1 MKRAECF
8 HRFTQEIFISQ
19 LFWRVGKP
27 RCLPIFMEISNMTK
41 EMLRELA
48 ERYQSV
54 IAVMAEGVVVQLKD
68 GSIVECNESAE
79 HILGLTRDQMMKRT
93 SMDPSWYAIH
103 EDGSPFPGDTHPAM
117 VALRTGEPCKNV
129 IMGVHKLRGELTWIS
144 INANPIFHSNDPCP
158 YAVVTTFHDVTAH
171 KGAEQAIQER
181 EAALSAMSQASHD
194 ALITINSNG
203 KILFWNPAAERI
215 FGYAAAEVS
224 GCDLHELLAGLEE
237 QEQAHKGL
245 LTFAK
250 TGTGAIMERTRE
262 VMARH
267 KDGHFFPV
275 ELSVASYRLNNEWLA
290 VGSVRDITARKEA
303 ERKLQEM
310 AMLDGLTGILN
321 RRYFLEL
328 SEQEFKRCRRYH
340 RPLSLIM
347 FDIDHFKQ
355 VNDTYGHDAG
365 DTVLQAV
372 TQTGR
377 AILREADIF
386 GRIGGEEFAITL
398 PETNLVSAR
407 HVADRLRCAIGNLN
421 INAHETLI
429 HITSSMGVAGIN
441 HEIHSIEML
450 LKCAD
455 QALYRAKNA
464 GRNRVETFG

>member
-1 MKRAECF
+1 M
-8 HRFTQEIFISQ
+8 TQETLEEQ
-19 LFWRVGKP
+19 
-27 RCLPIFMEISNMTK
+27 T
-41 EMLRELA
+41 
-48 ERYQSV
+48 ERYHSV
-54 IAVMAEGVVVQLKD
+54 IAAMTEGVVVQLAD

-79 HILGLTRDQMMKRT
+79 RILGLTRDQMMGRT
-93 SMDPSWYAIH
+93 STDSRWYAIH
-103 EDGSPFPGDTHPAM
+103 EDGSPFPGETHPAM
-117 VALRTGEPCKNV
+117 IALRTGEPCQNI
-129 IMGVHKLRGELTWIS
+129 IMGVHKPVGDLTWIS
-144 INANPIFHSNDPCP
+144 INALPLFHSGGTEP
-158 YAVVTTFHDVTAH
+158 YAVVTTFHDITDR
-171 KGAEQAIQER
+171 KRAEQEIQER
-181 EAALSAMSQASHD
+181 GSALSAMSQASHD
-194 ALITINSNG
+194 ALITINSAG
-203 KILFWNPAAERI
+203 KILFWNPSAERI
-215 FGYAAAEVS
+215 FGYAS
-224 GCDLHELLAGLEE
+224 GEAKGQDLHELLAGQTDEE
-237 QEQAHKGL
+237 QAKKGL
-245 LTFAK
+245 RQFAHSGK
-250 TGTGAIMERTRE
+250 GAIMERTRE

-275 ELSVASYRLNNEWLA
+275 ELSVASFRLNGEWLA

-310 AMLDGLTGILN
+310 AMLDGLTGIFN

-377 AILREADIF
+377 SILREADIF
-386 GRIGGEEFAITL
+386 GRIGGEEFAIIL
-398 PETNLVSAR
+398 PETNLVSGR
-407 HVADRLRCAIGNLN
+407 HVADRLRCAISNLK
-421 INAHETLI
+421 IHAHETLI

-450 LKCAD
+450 LRCAD

-464 GRNRVETFG
+464 GRNRVETHG